1 MIEFEN
7 SITVDRSV
15 QDVFDFT
22 ADLTNV
28 PKWNYYV
35 RSVVATSDRPG
46 TEGATYHQ
54 VRRKDEQDLRIVRLE
69 PNRSLVVETIPPSR
83 PELHREMTF
92 ADEGGSTRITD
103 RWRLDPGVPR
113 LLEGLAANRARRG
126 VRENLGKLKVLLE
139 TGRVMLQDGRT
150 FTL

>member
-7 SITVDRSV
+7 NITIIGSI
-15 QDVFDFT
+15 QDVFDSA

-35 RSVVATSDRPG
+35 RSVVSTSARPR
-46 TEGATYHQ
+46 TEGAAYHQ
-54 VRRKDEQDLRIVRLE
+54 VRRKDEQDLRIIRLE
-69 PNRSLVVETIPPSR
+69 PNRSLVVETISPSK
-83 PELHREMTF
+83 PELRRVMIF
-92 ADEGGSTRITD
+92 VDDGGSTRITD
-103 RWRLDPGVPR
+103 RWELDLGVPR

-139 TGRVMLQDGRT
+139 TGRVTLQDGRT
-150 FTL
+150 LTV

>member
-1 MIEFEN
+1 MVEFEN
-7 SITVDRSV
+7 SITISRSV
-15 QDVFDFT
+15 QDVFGFA

-35 RSVVATSDRPG
+35 QSVIPTSDRPG

-54 VRRKDEQDLRIVRLE
+54 VRRKDEQDIRIVSVE
-69 PNRSLVVETIPPSR
+69 PNRSFVVETIPPSR
-83 PELHREMTF
+83 PELRREMIF
-92 ADEGGSTRITD
+92 AGDEGSTRVTD
-103 RWRLDPGVPR
+103 RWELDLSVPG
-113 LLEGLAANRARRG
+113 LLEGLAAKRASRG

-139 TGRVMLQDGRT
+139 TGRVTLQDGRT

>member
-7 SITVDRSV
+7 SITIDRSAEE
-15 QDVFDFT
+15 VFGFV

-35 RSVVATSDRPG
+35 RSVVSTSARPG

-54 VRRKDEQDLRIVRLE
+54 VRRQDEQDLRIVRLE
-69 PNRSLVVETIPPSR
+69 PSRSLIIETVPPSK
-83 PELHREMTF
+83 PELRREMTF
-92 ADEGGSTRITD
+92 ADEGESTRITD
-103 RWRLDPGVPR
+103 RWQLNLGVPR
-113 LLEGLAANRARRG
+113 LLEALAAKRVRNG
-126 VRENLGKLKVLLE
+126 VRENLRKLKVLLE
-139 TGRVMLQDGRT
+139 TGRVTLQDGRT